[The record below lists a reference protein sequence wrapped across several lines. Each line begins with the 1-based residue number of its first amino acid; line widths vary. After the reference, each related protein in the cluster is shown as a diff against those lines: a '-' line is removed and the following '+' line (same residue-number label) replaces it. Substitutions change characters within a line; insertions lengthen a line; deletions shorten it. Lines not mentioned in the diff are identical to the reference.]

1 MTIFSALIT
10 SGILILMAIASLV
23 IFERGL
29 TRNSYERFLNNG
41 NSCVAYLETQS
52 VLSHKWILEAK
63 QEYGVELRIL
73 NNGKRLFFDKLNE
86 ESSSNASG
94 ENGRKSSVENMLAE
108 AARISR
114 EEQGL
119 DVEYTGSISLP
130 KEVYFETADFYACTA
145 LIPKGSGVLSLVL
158 VYPLDGLKG
167 QIFHQRILWGGL
179 LLIAVLALVV
189 FSWFFTGKMLRPLEE
204 NRKRQTQ
211 FIASASHELRS
222 PLAVILSS
230 VQAIEADPGE
240 CRRFLSTI
248 KSEGTDMVVG
258 DRLSSTYFTENK
270 RPFHNFG
277 NSIVRG
283 SINRLFKSDIKDIMT
298 GYRAMSY
305 RFVKTFPVLS
315 RNFEI
320 ETEMTIHAIDKN
332 MQVEN
337 VIIEYRDRPEGSESK
352 LNTYA
357 DGFKVLKTIMR
368 MFKNYKPLEF
378 FSIIAAVLFVVGMAF
393 FIPVLIHFLE
403 VGTVNKLPTLIVSGF
418 VIMTAIICWFSG
430 IILSTL
436 VNQHKQD
443 FEFQTQMV
451 TNRYKD
457 LFPEEK

>member
-10 SGILILMAIASLV
+10 SEILILMAIASLV

-222 PLAVILSS
+222 PLTVILSS
-230 VQAIEADPGE
+230 VQAIEADTGE

-248 KSEGTDMVVG
+248 KSEGTRMSRLIGDMLALANADNKSWSIMKSPCELDTLLLETYEKYEPLLREKGISMNVELP
-258 DRLSSTYFTENK
+258 DESLSPCRCDGGRISQVLGILLDNGASYVPAGGKIRIGVEEKEKYFRIYVEDNGPGISDENK
-270 RPFHNFG
+270 EAVFQRFYRADSSRKDKQHFG
-277 NSIVRG
+277 LGLCIAKEIVTLHHG
-283 SINRLFKSDIKDIMT
+283 SIR
-298 GYRAMSY
+298 
-305 RFVKTFPVLS
+305 
-315 RNFEI
+315 I
-320 ETEMTIHAIDKN
+320 EDTKGGGT
-332 MQVEN
+332 
-337 VIIEYRDRPEGSESK
+337 
-352 LNTYA
+352 T
-357 DGFKVLKTIMR
+357 
-368 MFKNYKPLEF
+368 
-378 FSIIAAVLFVVGMAF
+378 FVVR
-393 FIPVLIHFLE
+393 
-403 VGTVNKLPTLIVSGF
+403 LP
-418 VIMTAIICWFSG
+418 
-430 IILSTL
+430 
-436 VNQHKQD
+436 K
-443 FEFQTQMV
+443 
-451 TNRYKD
+451 
-457 LFPEEK
+457 

>member
-1 MTIFSALIT
+1 MFKKLHRQMTIFSALIT

-94 ENGRKSSVENMLAE
+94 ENGRKSSVENMMAE

-189 FSWFFTGKMLRPLEE
+189 FSWFFTGKMLLPLEE

-240 CRRFLSTI
+240 CRHFLSAI
-248 KSEGTDMVVG
+248 KNEGNRMSRLIGDMLVLANADNKSWSIMKSPCELDTLLLETYERYEPLLLKKEISMNVELP
-258 DRLSSTYFTENK
+258 DESLSPCRCDGGRISQVLGILLDNGASYVPAGGKIKLGVEEKEKYFRIYVEDNGPGISDENK
-270 RPFHNFG
+270 EAVFQRFYRADSSRKDKQHFG
-277 NSIVRG
+277 LGLCIAKEIVTLHHG
-283 SINRLFKSDIKDIMT
+283 SIR
-298 GYRAMSY
+298 
-305 RFVKTFPVLS
+305 
-315 RNFEI
+315 I
-320 ETEMTIHAIDKN
+320 EDTKGGGT
-332 MQVEN
+332 
-337 VIIEYRDRPEGSESK
+337 
-352 LNTYA
+352 T
-357 DGFKVLKTIMR
+357 
-368 MFKNYKPLEF
+368 
-378 FSIIAAVLFVVGMAF
+378 FVVR
-393 FIPVLIHFLE
+393 
-403 VGTVNKLPTLIVSGF
+403 LP
-418 VIMTAIICWFSG
+418 
-430 IILSTL
+430 
-436 VNQHKQD
+436 K
-443 FEFQTQMV
+443 
-451 TNRYKD
+451 
-457 LFPEEK
+457 

>member
-1 MTIFSALIT
+1 MFKKLHRQMTIFSALIT

-73 NNGKRLFFDKLNE
+73 TNGKRLFFDKLKE
-86 ESSSNASG
+86 ERWEKDSE
-94 ENGRKSSVENMLAE
+94 ENSAECSIENLAEKLVGNDRKSSVEDMLAE
-108 AARISR
+108 AARISK

-130 KEVYFETADFYACTA
+130 KEVYFETEDFYACTA

-204 NRKRQTQ
+204 NRKKQTQ

-248 KSEGTDMVVG
+248 KSEGTRMSRLIGDMLALANADNKSWSIMKSPCELDTLLLETYEKYEPLLREKGISMNVELPDESLSLCRCDGGRISQVLG
-258 DRLSSTYFTENK
+258 ILLDNGASYVPAGGKIRLGVEEKEKYFRIYVEDNGPGISDENK
-270 RPFHNFG
+270 EAVFQRFYRADSSRKDKQHFG
-277 NSIVRG
+277 LGLCIAKEIVTLHHG
-283 SINRLFKSDIKDIMT
+283 SIRIEDTKGGGTTFAVRLPK
-298 GYRAMSY
+298 
-305 RFVKTFPVLS
+305 
-315 RNFEI
+315 
-320 ETEMTIHAIDKN
+320 
-332 MQVEN
+332 
-337 VIIEYRDRPEGSESK
+337 
-352 LNTYA
+352 
-357 DGFKVLKTIMR
+357 
-368 MFKNYKPLEF
+368 
-378 FSIIAAVLFVVGMAF
+378 
-393 FIPVLIHFLE
+393 
-403 VGTVNKLPTLIVSGF
+403 
-418 VIMTAIICWFSG
+418 
-430 IILSTL
+430 
-436 VNQHKQD
+436 
-443 FEFQTQMV
+443 
-451 TNRYKD
+451 
-457 LFPEEK
+457 

>member
-10 SGILILMAIASLV
+10 SEILILMAIASLV

-230 VQAIEADPGE
+230 VQAIEADTGE

-248 KSEGTDMVVG
+248 KSEGTRMSRLIGDMLALANADNKSWSIMKSPCELDTLLLETYEKYEPLLREKGISMNVELPDESLSPCRCDGGRISQVLG
-258 DRLSSTYFTENK
+258 ILLDNGASYVPAGGKIRLGVEEKEKYFRIYVEDNGPGISDENK
-270 RPFHNFG
+270 EAVFQRFYRADSSRKDKQHFG
-277 NSIVRG
+277 LGLCIAKEIVTLHHG
-283 SINRLFKSDIKDIMT
+283 SIR
-298 GYRAMSY
+298 
-305 RFVKTFPVLS
+305 
-315 RNFEI
+315 I
-320 ETEMTIHAIDKN
+320 EDTKGGGT
-332 MQVEN
+332 
-337 VIIEYRDRPEGSESK
+337 
-352 LNTYA
+352 T
-357 DGFKVLKTIMR
+357 
-368 MFKNYKPLEF
+368 
-378 FSIIAAVLFVVGMAF
+378 FVVR
-393 FIPVLIHFLE
+393 
-403 VGTVNKLPTLIVSGF
+403 LP
-418 VIMTAIICWFSG
+418 
-430 IILSTL
+430 
-436 VNQHKQD
+436 K
-443 FEFQTQMV
+443 
-451 TNRYKD
+451 
-457 LFPEEK
+457 

>member
-1 MTIFSALIT
+1 MFKKLHRQMTIFSALIT

-29 TRNSYERFLNNG
+29 TRNRYERFLNNG

-94 ENGRKSSVENMLAE
+94 ENGRKSSVENMMAE

-211 FIASASHELRS
+211 FIASVSHELRS

-248 KSEGTDMVVG
+248 KSEGTRMSRLIGDMLALANADNKSWSIMKSPCELDTLLLETYEKYEPLLREKGISMNVELPDESLSPCRCDGGRISQVLG
-258 DRLSSTYFTENK
+258 ILLDNGASYVPAGGKIRLGVEEKEKYFRIYVEDNGPGISDENK
-270 RPFHNFG
+270 EAVFQRFYRADSSRKDKQHFG
-277 NSIVRG
+277 LGLCIAKEIVTLHHG
-283 SINRLFKSDIKDIMT
+283 SIR
-298 GYRAMSY
+298 
-305 RFVKTFPVLS
+305 
-315 RNFEI
+315 I
-320 ETEMTIHAIDKN
+320 EDTKGGGT
-332 MQVEN
+332 
-337 VIIEYRDRPEGSESK
+337 
-352 LNTYA
+352 T
-357 DGFKVLKTIMR
+357 
-368 MFKNYKPLEF
+368 
-378 FSIIAAVLFVVGMAF
+378 FVVR
-393 FIPVLIHFLE
+393 
-403 VGTVNKLPTLIVSGF
+403 LP
-418 VIMTAIICWFSG
+418 
-430 IILSTL
+430 
-436 VNQHKQD
+436 K
-443 FEFQTQMV
+443 
-451 TNRYKD
+451 
-457 LFPEEK
+457 

>member
-1 MTIFSALIT
+1 MFKKLHRQMTIFSALIT
-10 SGILILMAIASLV
+10 SEILILMAIASLV

-248 KSEGTDMVVG
+248 KSEGTRMSRLIGDMLALANADNKSWSIMKSPCELDTLLLETYEKYEPLLREKGISMNVELPDESLSPCRCDGGRISQVLG
-258 DRLSSTYFTENK
+258 ILLDNGASYVPAGGKIRLGVEEKEKYFRIYVEDNGPGISDENK
-270 RPFHNFG
+270 DAVFQRFYRADSSRRDKQHFG
-277 NSIVRG
+277 LGLCIAKEIVTLHHG
-283 SINRLFKSDIKDIMT
+283 SIR
-298 GYRAMSY
+298 
-305 RFVKTFPVLS
+305 
-315 RNFEI
+315 I
-320 ETEMTIHAIDKN
+320 EDTKGGGT
-332 MQVEN
+332 
-337 VIIEYRDRPEGSESK
+337 
-352 LNTYA
+352 T
-357 DGFKVLKTIMR
+357 
-368 MFKNYKPLEF
+368 
-378 FSIIAAVLFVVGMAF
+378 FVVR
-393 FIPVLIHFLE
+393 
-403 VGTVNKLPTLIVSGF
+403 LP
-418 VIMTAIICWFSG
+418 
-430 IILSTL
+430 
-436 VNQHKQD
+436 K
-443 FEFQTQMV
+443 
-451 TNRYKD
+451 
-457 LFPEEK
+457 

>member
-1 MTIFSALIT
+1 MFKKLHRQMTIFSALIT

-41 NSCVAYLETQS
+41 NSCVAYLETQN

-240 CRRFLSTI
+240 CRHFLSTI
-248 KSEGTDMVVG
+248 KSEGTRMSRLIGDMLALANADNKSWSIMKSPCELDTLLLETYEKYEPLLREKGISMNVELPDESLSPCRCDGGRISQVLG
-258 DRLSSTYFTENK
+258 ILLDNGASYVPAGGKIRLGVEEKEKYFRIYVEDNGPGISDENK
-270 RPFHNFG
+270 EAVFQRFYRADSSRKDKQHFG
-277 NSIVRG
+277 LGLCIAKEIVTLHHG
-283 SINRLFKSDIKDIMT
+283 SIR
-298 GYRAMSY
+298 
-305 RFVKTFPVLS
+305 
-315 RNFEI
+315 I
-320 ETEMTIHAIDKN
+320 EDTK
-332 MQVEN
+332 
-337 VIIEYRDRPEGSESK
+337 G
-352 LNTYA
+352 
-357 DGFKVLKTIMR
+357 G
-368 MFKNYKPLEF
+368 
-378 FSIIAAVLFVVGMAF
+378 
-393 FIPVLIHFLE
+393 
-403 VGTVNKLPTLIVSGF
+403 GTTF
-418 VIMTAIICWFSG
+418 VIR
-430 IILSTL
+430 LP
-436 VNQHKQD
+436 K
-443 FEFQTQMV
+443 
-451 TNRYKD
+451 
-457 LFPEEK
+457 

>member
-1 MTIFSALIT
+1 MFKKLHRQMTIFSALIT
-10 SGILILMAIASLV
+10 SEILILMAIASLV

-240 CRRFLSTI
+240 GMRFLSTI
-248 KSEGTDMVVG
+248 KSEGTRMSRLIGDMLALANADNKSWSIMKSPCELDTLLLETYEKYEPLLREKGISMNVELP
-258 DRLSSTYFTENK
+258 DESLSPCRCDGGRISQVLGILLDNGASYVPAGGKIRIGVEEKEKYFRIYVEDNGPGISDENK
-270 RPFHNFG
+270 EAVFQRFYRADSSRKDKQHFG
-277 NSIVRG
+277 LGLCIAKEIVTLHHG
-283 SINRLFKSDIKDIMT
+283 SIR
-298 GYRAMSY
+298 
-305 RFVKTFPVLS
+305 
-315 RNFEI
+315 I
-320 ETEMTIHAIDKN
+320 EDTKGGGT
-332 MQVEN
+332 
-337 VIIEYRDRPEGSESK
+337 
-352 LNTYA
+352 T
-357 DGFKVLKTIMR
+357 
-368 MFKNYKPLEF
+368 
-378 FSIIAAVLFVVGMAF
+378 FVVR
-393 FIPVLIHFLE
+393 
-403 VGTVNKLPTLIVSGF
+403 LP
-418 VIMTAIICWFSG
+418 
-430 IILSTL
+430 
-436 VNQHKQD
+436 K
-443 FEFQTQMV
+443 
-451 TNRYKD
+451 
-457 LFPEEK
+457 

>member
-1 MTIFSALIT
+1 MFKKLHRQMTIFSALIT

-41 NSCVAYLETQS
+41 NSCVAYLETQN

-86 ESSSNASG
+86 ESQAGN
-94 ENGRKSSVENMLAE
+94 SVEDMLAE
-108 AARISR
+108 AARISK

-130 KEVYFETADFYACTA
+130 KEVYFETADFYAFTA

-189 FSWFFTGKMLRPLEE
+189 FSWFFTGKMLRPLEA
-204 NRKRQTQ
+204 NQKKQTQ

-240 CRRFLSTI
+240 CRHFLTTI
-248 KSEGTDMVVG
+248 KNEGNRMSRLIGDMLVLANADNKSWSILKSPCELDTLLLETYEKYELLLREKGISMNVELPDEPLSPCRCDG
-258 DRLSSTYFTENK
+258 GRISQVLGILLDNGASYVPAGGKIRLGVEEKEKYFRIYVEDNGPGISDENK
-270 RPFHNFG
+270 EAVFQRFYRADSSRKDKQHFG
-277 NSIVRG
+277 LGLCIAKEIVTLHHG
-283 SINRLFKSDIKDIMT
+283 SIR
-298 GYRAMSY
+298 
-305 RFVKTFPVLS
+305 
-315 RNFEI
+315 I
-320 ETEMTIHAIDKN
+320 EDTKGGGT
-332 MQVEN
+332 
-337 VIIEYRDRPEGSESK
+337 
-352 LNTYA
+352 T
-357 DGFKVLKTIMR
+357 
-368 MFKNYKPLEF
+368 
-378 FSIIAAVLFVVGMAF
+378 FVVR
-393 FIPVLIHFLE
+393 
-403 VGTVNKLPTLIVSGF
+403 LP
-418 VIMTAIICWFSG
+418 
-430 IILSTL
+430 
-436 VNQHKQD
+436 K
-443 FEFQTQMV
+443 
-451 TNRYKD
+451 
-457 LFPEEK
+457 

>member
-1 MTIFSALIT
+1 MFKKLHRQMTIFSALIT

-240 CRRFLSTI
+240 CRRFLFTI
-248 KSEGTDMVVG
+248 KSEGTRMSRLIGDMLALANADNKSWSIMKSPCELDTLLLETYEKYEPLLREKGISMNVELP
-258 DRLSSTYFTENK
+258 DESLSPCRCDGGRISQVLGILLDNGASYVPAGGKIRSGVEEKEKYFRIYVEDNGPGISDENK
-270 RPFHNFG
+270 EAVFQRFYRADSSRKDKQHFG
-277 NSIVRG
+277 LGLCIAKEIVTLHHG
-283 SINRLFKSDIKDIMT
+283 SIR
-298 GYRAMSY
+298 
-305 RFVKTFPVLS
+305 
-315 RNFEI
+315 I
-320 ETEMTIHAIDKN
+320 EDTKGGGT
-332 MQVEN
+332 
-337 VIIEYRDRPEGSESK
+337 
-352 LNTYA
+352 T
-357 DGFKVLKTIMR
+357 
-368 MFKNYKPLEF
+368 
-378 FSIIAAVLFVVGMAF
+378 FVVR
-393 FIPVLIHFLE
+393 
-403 VGTVNKLPTLIVSGF
+403 LP
-418 VIMTAIICWFSG
+418 
-430 IILSTL
+430 
-436 VNQHKQD
+436 K
-443 FEFQTQMV
+443 
-451 TNRYKD
+451 
-457 LFPEEK
+457 

>member
-1 MTIFSALIT
+1 MFKKLHRQMTIFSALIT

-230 VQAIEADPGE
+230 VQAIEADTGE

-248 KSEGTDMVVG
+248 KSEGTRMSRLIGDMLALANADNKSWSIMKSPCELDTLLLETYEKYEPLLREKGISMNVELP
-258 DRLSSTYFTENK
+258 DESLSPCRCDGGRISQVLGILLDNGASYVPAGGKIRSGVEEKEKYFRIYVEDNGPGISDENK
-270 RPFHNFG
+270 EAVFQRFYRADSSRKDKQHFG
-277 NSIVRG
+277 LGLCIAKEIVTLHHG
-283 SINRLFKSDIKDIMT
+283 SIR
-298 GYRAMSY
+298 
-305 RFVKTFPVLS
+305 
-315 RNFEI
+315 I
-320 ETEMTIHAIDKN
+320 EDTKGGGT
-332 MQVEN
+332 
-337 VIIEYRDRPEGSESK
+337 
-352 LNTYA
+352 T
-357 DGFKVLKTIMR
+357 
-368 MFKNYKPLEF
+368 
-378 FSIIAAVLFVVGMAF
+378 FVVR
-393 FIPVLIHFLE
+393 
-403 VGTVNKLPTLIVSGF
+403 LP
-418 VIMTAIICWFSG
+418 
-430 IILSTL
+430 
-436 VNQHKQD
+436 K
-443 FEFQTQMV
+443 
-451 TNRYKD
+451 
-457 LFPEEK
+457 

>member
-1 MTIFSALIT
+1 MFKKLHRQMTIFSALIT

-94 ENGRKSSVENMLAE
+94 ENGRKSSVENMMAE

-211 FIASASHELRS
+211 FIASVSHELRS

-248 KSEGTDMVVG
+248 KSEGTRMSRLIGDMLALANA
-258 DRLSSTYFTENK
+258 DNKSWSIMKSPCELDTLLLETYEK
-270 RPFHNFG
+270 
-277 NSIVRG
+277 
-283 SINRLFKSDIKDIMT
+283 
-298 GYRAMSY
+298 Y
-305 RFVKTFPVLS
+305 
-315 RNFEI
+315 E
-320 ETEMTIHAIDKN
+320 
-332 MQVEN
+332 
-337 VIIEYRDRPEGSESK
+337 
-352 LNTYA
+352 
-357 DGFKVLKTIMR
+357 
-368 MFKNYKPLEF
+368 PLLRE
-378 FSIIAAVLFVVGMAF
+378 
-393 FIPVLIHFLE
+393 
-403 VGTVNKLPTLIVSGF
+403 
-418 VIMTAIICWFSG
+418 
-430 IILSTL
+430 
-436 VNQHKQD
+436 
-443 FEFQTQMV
+443 
-451 TNRYKD
+451 
-457 LFPEEK
+457 

>member
-10 SGILILMAIASLV
+10 SEILILMAIASLV

-204 NRKRQTQ
+204 IRKRQTQ

-248 KSEGTDMVVG
+248 KSEGTRMSRLIGDMLALANADNKSWSIMKSPCELDTLLLETYEKYEPLLREKGISMNVELPDESLSPCRCDGGRISQVLG
-258 DRLSSTYFTENK
+258 ILLDNGASYVPAGGKIRLGVEEKEKYFRIYVEDNGPGISDENK
-270 RPFHNFG
+270 EAVFQRFYRADSSRKDKQHFG
-277 NSIVRG
+277 LGLCIAKEIVTLHHG
-283 SINRLFKSDIKDIMT
+283 SIR
-298 GYRAMSY
+298 
-305 RFVKTFPVLS
+305 
-315 RNFEI
+315 I
-320 ETEMTIHAIDKN
+320 EDTKGGGT
-332 MQVEN
+332 
-337 VIIEYRDRPEGSESK
+337 
-352 LNTYA
+352 T
-357 DGFKVLKTIMR
+357 
-368 MFKNYKPLEF
+368 
-378 FSIIAAVLFVVGMAF
+378 FVVR
-393 FIPVLIHFLE
+393 
-403 VGTVNKLPTLIVSGF
+403 LP
-418 VIMTAIICWFSG
+418 
-430 IILSTL
+430 
-436 VNQHKQD
+436 K
-443 FEFQTQMV
+443 
-451 TNRYKD
+451 
-457 LFPEEK
+457 

>member
-1 MTIFSALIT
+1 M
-10 SGILILMAIASLV
+10 
-23 IFERGL
+23 
-29 TRNSYERFLNNG
+29 
-41 NSCVAYLETQS
+41 
-52 VLSHKWILEAK
+52 
-63 QEYGVELRIL
+63 ELRIL

-248 KSEGTDMVVG
+248 KSEGTRMSRLIGDMLALANADNKSWSIMKSPCELDTLLLETYEKYEPLLREKGISMNVELP
-258 DRLSSTYFTENK
+258 DESLSPCRCDGGRISQVLGILLDNGASYVPTGGKIRSGVEEKEKYFRIYVEDNGPGISDENK
-270 RPFHNFG
+270 EAVFQRFYRADSSRKDKQHFG
-277 NSIVRG
+277 LGLCIAKEIVTLHHG
-283 SINRLFKSDIKDIMT
+283 SIR
-298 GYRAMSY
+298 
-305 RFVKTFPVLS
+305 
-315 RNFEI
+315 I
-320 ETEMTIHAIDKN
+320 EDTKGGGT
-332 MQVEN
+332 
-337 VIIEYRDRPEGSESK
+337 
-352 LNTYA
+352 T
-357 DGFKVLKTIMR
+357 
-368 MFKNYKPLEF
+368 
-378 FSIIAAVLFVVGMAF
+378 FVVR
-393 FIPVLIHFLE
+393 
-403 VGTVNKLPTLIVSGF
+403 LP
-418 VIMTAIICWFSG
+418 
-430 IILSTL
+430 
-436 VNQHKQD
+436 K
-443 FEFQTQMV
+443 
-451 TNRYKD
+451 
-457 LFPEEK
+457 

>member
-1 MTIFSALIT
+1 MFKKLHRQMTIFSALIT

-63 QEYGVELRIL
+63 REYGVELRIL

-94 ENGRKSSVENMLAE
+94 ENGRKSSVENMLEE
-108 AARISR
+108 ATRISR

-189 FSWFFTGKMLRPLEE
+189 FSWFFTGKMLRPLEA
-204 NRKRQTQ
+204 NQKKQTQ

-240 CRRFLSTI
+240 CRHFLLAI
-248 KSEGTDMVVG
+248 KNEGNRMSRLIGDMLVLANADNKSWSIMKSPCELDTLLLETYERYEPLLLEKEISMNVELPDEPLSPCRCDG
-258 DRLSSTYFTENK
+258 GRISQVLGILLDNGCSYVPAGGKIRLGVEEKEKYFRIYVEDNGPGISDENK
-270 RPFHNFG
+270 EAVFQRFYRADSSRKDKQHFG
-277 NSIVRG
+277 LGLCIAKEIVTLHHG
-283 SINRLFKSDIKDIMT
+283 SIR
-298 GYRAMSY
+298 
-305 RFVKTFPVLS
+305 
-315 RNFEI
+315 I
-320 ETEMTIHAIDKN
+320 EDTK
-332 MQVEN
+332 
-337 VIIEYRDRPEGSESK
+337 G
-352 LNTYA
+352 
-357 DGFKVLKTIMR
+357 G
-368 MFKNYKPLEF
+368 
-378 FSIIAAVLFVVGMAF
+378 
-393 FIPVLIHFLE
+393 
-403 VGTVNKLPTLIVSGF
+403 GTTF
-418 VIMTAIICWFSG
+418 VIR
-430 IILSTL
+430 LP
-436 VNQHKQD
+436 K
-443 FEFQTQMV
+443 
-451 TNRYKD
+451 
-457 LFPEEK
+457 

>member
-1 MTIFSALIT
+1 
-10 SGILILMAIASLV
+10 MAIASLV

-63 QEYGVELRIL
+63 QEYGVELRVL

-167 QIFHQRILWGGL
+167 QIFHQRALWGVMV
-179 LLIAVLALVV
+179 LIAVLALVV
-189 FSWFFTGKMLRPLEE
+189 FSWFFTGKMLQPLEA
-204 NRKRQTQ
+204 NQKKQTQ

-240 CRRFLSTI
+240 CRHFLSAI
-248 KSEGTDMVVG
+248 KNEGNRMSRLIGDMLVLANADNKSWSIMKSPCELDTLLLETYERYEPLLLKKEISMNVELPDEPLSPCRCDG
-258 DRLSSTYFTENK
+258 GRISQVLGILLDNGASYVPAGGKIRLGVEEKEKYFRIYVEDNGPGISDENK
-270 RPFHNFG
+270 EAVFQRFYRADSSRRDKQHFG
-277 NSIVRG
+277 LGLCIAKEIVTLHHG
-283 SINRLFKSDIKDIMT
+283 SIR
-298 GYRAMSY
+298 
-305 RFVKTFPVLS
+305 
-315 RNFEI
+315 I
-320 ETEMTIHAIDKN
+320 EDTKGGGT
-332 MQVEN
+332 
-337 VIIEYRDRPEGSESK
+337 
-352 LNTYA
+352 T
-357 DGFKVLKTIMR
+357 
-368 MFKNYKPLEF
+368 
-378 FSIIAAVLFVVGMAF
+378 FVVR
-393 FIPVLIHFLE
+393 
-403 VGTVNKLPTLIVSGF
+403 LP
-418 VIMTAIICWFSG
+418 
-430 IILSTL
+430 
-436 VNQHKQD
+436 K
-443 FEFQTQMV
+443 
-451 TNRYKD
+451 
-457 LFPEEK
+457 

>member
-94 ENGRKSSVENMLAE
+94 ENDRKSSVENMLAE

-189 FSWFFTGKMLRPLEE
+189 FSWFFTGKMLRPLEA
-204 NRKRQTQ
+204 NQKKQTQ

-240 CRRFLSTI
+240 CRHFLLAI
-248 KSEGTDMVVG
+248 KNEGNRMSRLIGDMLVLANADNKSWSIMKSPCELDTLLLETYEKYEPLLREKGISMNVELPDESLSPCRCDG
-258 DRLSSTYFTENK
+258 GRISQVLGILLDNGASYVPAGGKIRLGVEEKEKYFRIYVEDNGPGISDENK
-270 RPFHNFG
+270 EAVFQRFYRADSSRKDKQHFG
-277 NSIVRG
+277 LGLCIAKEIVTLHHG
-283 SINRLFKSDIKDIMT
+283 SIR
-298 GYRAMSY
+298 
-305 RFVKTFPVLS
+305 
-315 RNFEI
+315 I
-320 ETEMTIHAIDKN
+320 EDTKGGGT
-332 MQVEN
+332 
-337 VIIEYRDRPEGSESK
+337 
-352 LNTYA
+352 T
-357 DGFKVLKTIMR
+357 
-368 MFKNYKPLEF
+368 
-378 FSIIAAVLFVVGMAF
+378 FVVR
-393 FIPVLIHFLE
+393 
-403 VGTVNKLPTLIVSGF
+403 LP
-418 VIMTAIICWFSG
+418 
-430 IILSTL
+430 
-436 VNQHKQD
+436 K
-443 FEFQTQMV
+443 
-451 TNRYKD
+451 
-457 LFPEEK
+457 

>member
-1 MTIFSALIT
+1 MFKKLHRQMTIFSALIT

-167 QIFHQRILWGGL
+167 QIFHQRALWGVMV
-179 LLIAVLALVV
+179 LIAVLALVV
-189 FSWFFTGKMLRPLEE
+189 FSWFFTGKMLQPLEA
-204 NRKRQTQ
+204 NQKKQTQ

-240 CRRFLSTI
+240 CRHFLSAI
-248 KSEGTDMVVG
+248 KNEGNRMSRLIGDMLVLANADNKSWSIMKSPCELDTLLLETYERYEPLLLKKEISMNVELPDEPLSPCRCDG
-258 DRLSSTYFTENK
+258 GRISQVLGILLDNGASYVPAGGKIRLGVEEKEKYFRIYVEDNGPGISDENK
-270 RPFHNFG
+270 EAVFQRFYRADSSRRDKQHFG
-277 NSIVRG
+277 LGLCIAKEIVTLHHG
-283 SINRLFKSDIKDIMT
+283 SIR
-298 GYRAMSY
+298 
-305 RFVKTFPVLS
+305 
-315 RNFEI
+315 I
-320 ETEMTIHAIDKN
+320 EDTKGGGT
-332 MQVEN
+332 
-337 VIIEYRDRPEGSESK
+337 
-352 LNTYA
+352 T
-357 DGFKVLKTIMR
+357 
-368 MFKNYKPLEF
+368 
-378 FSIIAAVLFVVGMAF
+378 FVVR
-393 FIPVLIHFLE
+393 
-403 VGTVNKLPTLIVSGF
+403 LP
-418 VIMTAIICWFSG
+418 
-430 IILSTL
+430 
-436 VNQHKQD
+436 K
-443 FEFQTQMV
+443 
-451 TNRYKD
+451 
-457 LFPEEK
+457 

>member
-1 MTIFSALIT
+1 MFKKLHRQMTIFSALIT

-94 ENGRKSSVENMLAE
+94 ENGRKSSVENMMAE

-230 VQAIEADPGE
+230 VQAIEADTGE

-248 KSEGTDMVVG
+248 KSEGTRMSRLIGDMLALANADNKSWSIMKSPCELDTLLLETYEKYEPLLREKGISMNVELPDESLSPCRCDGGRISQVLG
-258 DRLSSTYFTENK
+258 ILLDNGASYVPAGGKIRLGVEEKEKYFRIYVEDNGPGISDENK
-270 RPFHNFG
+270 EAVFQRFYRADSSRKDKQHFG
-277 NSIVRG
+277 LGLCIAKEIVTLHHG
-283 SINRLFKSDIKDIMT
+283 SIR
-298 GYRAMSY
+298 
-305 RFVKTFPVLS
+305 
-315 RNFEI
+315 I
-320 ETEMTIHAIDKN
+320 EDTKGGGT
-332 MQVEN
+332 
-337 VIIEYRDRPEGSESK
+337 
-352 LNTYA
+352 T
-357 DGFKVLKTIMR
+357 
-368 MFKNYKPLEF
+368 
-378 FSIIAAVLFVVGMAF
+378 FVVR
-393 FIPVLIHFLE
+393 
-403 VGTVNKLPTLIVSGF
+403 LP
-418 VIMTAIICWFSG
+418 
-430 IILSTL
+430 
-436 VNQHKQD
+436 K
-443 FEFQTQMV
+443 
-451 TNRYKD
+451 
-457 LFPEEK
+457 

>member
-1 MTIFSALIT
+1 MFKKLHRQMTIFSALIT

-230 VQAIEADPGE
+230 VQAIEADRGE

-248 KSEGTDMVVG
+248 KSEGTRMSRLIGDMLALANADNKSWSIMKSPCELDTLLLETYEKYEPLLREKGISMNVELPDESLSPCRCDGGRISQVLG
-258 DRLSSTYFTENK
+258 ILLDNGASYVPAGGKIRLGVEEKEKYFRIYVEDNGPGISDENK
-270 RPFHNFG
+270 DAVFQRFYRADSSRRDKQHFG
-277 NSIVRG
+277 LGLCIAKEIVTLHHG
-283 SINRLFKSDIKDIMT
+283 SIR
-298 GYRAMSY
+298 
-305 RFVKTFPVLS
+305 
-315 RNFEI
+315 I
-320 ETEMTIHAIDKN
+320 EDTKGGGT
-332 MQVEN
+332 
-337 VIIEYRDRPEGSESK
+337 
-352 LNTYA
+352 T
-357 DGFKVLKTIMR
+357 
-368 MFKNYKPLEF
+368 
-378 FSIIAAVLFVVGMAF
+378 FVVR
-393 FIPVLIHFLE
+393 
-403 VGTVNKLPTLIVSGF
+403 LP
-418 VIMTAIICWFSG
+418 
-430 IILSTL
+430 
-436 VNQHKQD
+436 K
-443 FEFQTQMV
+443 
-451 TNRYKD
+451 
-457 LFPEEK
+457 

>member
-1 MTIFSALIT
+1 MFKKLHRQMTIFSALIT

-86 ESSSNASG
+86 ESSSNALG
-94 ENGRKSSVENMLAE
+94 ENGRKSSVENMMAE

-248 KSEGTDMVVG
+248 KSEGTRMSRLIGDMLVLANADNKSWSIMKSPCELDTLLLETYERYEPLLLEKEISMNVELPDEPLSPCRCDG
-258 DRLSSTYFTENK
+258 GRISQVLGILLDNGASYVPAGGKIRLGVEEKEKYFRIYVEDNGPGILDENK
-270 RPFHNFG
+270 EAVFQRFYRADSSRKDKQHFG
-277 NSIVRG
+277 LGLCIAKEIVTLHHG
-283 SINRLFKSDIKDIMT
+283 SIR
-298 GYRAMSY
+298 
-305 RFVKTFPVLS
+305 
-315 RNFEI
+315 I
-320 ETEMTIHAIDKN
+320 EDTK
-332 MQVEN
+332 
-337 VIIEYRDRPEGSESK
+337 G
-352 LNTYA
+352 
-357 DGFKVLKTIMR
+357 G
-368 MFKNYKPLEF
+368 
-378 FSIIAAVLFVVGMAF
+378 
-393 FIPVLIHFLE
+393 
-403 VGTVNKLPTLIVSGF
+403 GTTF
-418 VIMTAIICWFSG
+418 VIR
-430 IILSTL
+430 LP
-436 VNQHKQD
+436 K
-443 FEFQTQMV
+443 
-451 TNRYKD
+451 
-457 LFPEEK
+457 

>member
-1 MTIFSALIT
+1 MFKKLHRQMTIFSALIT

-94 ENGRKSSVENMLAE
+94 ENGRKSSVENMMAE

-211 FIASASHELRS
+211 FIASVSHELRS

-248 KSEGTDMVVG
+248 KSEGTRMSRLIGDMLALANADNKSWSIMKSPCELDTLLLETYEKYEPLLREKGISMNVELPDESLSPCRCDGGRISQVLG
-258 DRLSSTYFTENK
+258 ILLDNGASYVPAGGKIRLGVEEKEKYFRIYVEDNGPGISDENK
-270 RPFHNFG
+270 EAVFQRFYRADSSRKDKQHFG
-277 NSIVRG
+277 LGLCIAKEIVTLHHG
-283 SINRLFKSDIKDIMT
+283 SIK
-298 GYRAMSY
+298 
-305 RFVKTFPVLS
+305 
-315 RNFEI
+315 
-320 ETEMTIHAIDKN
+320 
-332 MQVEN
+332 VEDT
-337 VIIEYRDRPEGSESK
+337 VGGGS
-352 LNTYA
+352 T
-357 DGFKVLKTIMR
+357 
-368 MFKNYKPLEF
+368 
-378 FSIIAAVLFVVGMAF
+378 
-393 FIPVLIHFLE
+393 
-403 VGTVNKLPTLIVSGF
+403 F
-418 VIMTAIICWFSG
+418 VIR
-430 IILSTL
+430 LPK
-436 VNQHKQD
+436 V
-443 FEFQTQMV
+443 
-451 TNRYKD
+451 
-457 LFPEEK
+457 

>member
-1 MTIFSALIT
+1 MFKKLHRQMTIFSALIT

-94 ENGRKSSVENMLAE
+94 ENGRKSSVENMMAE

-189 FSWFFTGKMLRPLEE
+189 FSWFFTGKMLLPLEE

-230 VQAIEADPGE
+230 VQAIEADTGE

-248 KSEGTDMVVG
+248 KSEGTRMSRLIGDMLALANADNKSWSIMKSPCELDTLLLETYEKYEPLLREKGISMNVELP
-258 DRLSSTYFTENK
+258 DESLSPCRCDGGRISQVLGILLDNGASYVPAGGKIRSGVEEKEKYFRIYVEDNGPGISDENK
-270 RPFHNFG
+270 EAVFQRFYRADSSRKDKQHFG
-277 NSIVRG
+277 LGLCIAKEIVTLHHG
-283 SINRLFKSDIKDIMT
+283 SIR
-298 GYRAMSY
+298 
-305 RFVKTFPVLS
+305 
-315 RNFEI
+315 I
-320 ETEMTIHAIDKN
+320 EDTKGGGT
-332 MQVEN
+332 
-337 VIIEYRDRPEGSESK
+337 
-352 LNTYA
+352 T
-357 DGFKVLKTIMR
+357 
-368 MFKNYKPLEF
+368 
-378 FSIIAAVLFVVGMAF
+378 FVVR
-393 FIPVLIHFLE
+393 
-403 VGTVNKLPTLIVSGF
+403 LP
-418 VIMTAIICWFSG
+418 
-430 IILSTL
+430 
-436 VNQHKQD
+436 K
-443 FEFQTQMV
+443 
-451 TNRYKD
+451 
-457 LFPEEK
+457 

>member
-1 MTIFSALIT
+1 MFKKLHRQMTIFSALIT
-10 SGILILMAIASLV
+10 NGILILMAIASLV

-86 ESSSNASG
+86 ESSSNASE
-94 ENGRKSSVENMLAE
+94 ENDRKSSVENMLAE

-119 DVEYTGSISLP
+119 DVEYTGSVSLP

-204 NRKRQTQ
+204 NRKKQTQ

-240 CRRFLSTI
+240 CRCFLFTI
-248 KSEGTDMVVG
+248 KSEGTRMSRLIGDMLALANADNKSWSIMKSPCELDTLLLETYEKYEPLLREKGISMNVELP
-258 DRLSSTYFTENK
+258 DESLSPCRCDGGRISQVLGILLDNGASYVPAGGKIRIGVEEKEKYFRIYVEDNGPGISDENK
-270 RPFHNFG
+270 EAVFQRFYRADSSRKDKQHFG
-277 NSIVRG
+277 LGLCIAKEIVTLHHG
-283 SINRLFKSDIKDIMT
+283 SIR
-298 GYRAMSY
+298 
-305 RFVKTFPVLS
+305 
-315 RNFEI
+315 I
-320 ETEMTIHAIDKN
+320 EDTK
-332 MQVEN
+332 
-337 VIIEYRDRPEGSESK
+337 G
-352 LNTYA
+352 
-357 DGFKVLKTIMR
+357 G
-368 MFKNYKPLEF
+368 
-378 FSIIAAVLFVVGMAF
+378 
-393 FIPVLIHFLE
+393 
-403 VGTVNKLPTLIVSGF
+403 GTTF
-418 VIMTAIICWFSG
+418 VIR
-430 IILSTL
+430 LL
-436 VNQHKQD
+436 K
-443 FEFQTQMV
+443 
-451 TNRYKD
+451 
-457 LFPEEK
+457 

>member
-1 MTIFSALIT
+1 MFKKLHRQMTIFSALIT

-63 QEYGVELRIL
+63 QEY
-73 NNGKRLFFDKLNE
+73 NGKRLFFDKLNE

-230 VQAIEADPGE
+230 VQAIEADTGE

-248 KSEGTDMVVG
+248 KSEGTRMSRLIGDMLALANADNKSWSIMKSPCELDTLLLETYEKYEPLLREKGISMNVELPDESLSPCRCDGGRISQVLG
-258 DRLSSTYFTENK
+258 ILLDNGASYVPAGGKIRLGVEEKEKYFRIYVEDNGPGISDENK
-270 RPFHNFG
+270 EAVFQRFYRADSSRKDKQHFG
-277 NSIVRG
+277 LGLCIAKEIVTLHHG
-283 SINRLFKSDIKDIMT
+283 SIR
-298 GYRAMSY
+298 
-305 RFVKTFPVLS
+305 
-315 RNFEI
+315 I
-320 ETEMTIHAIDKN
+320 EDTKGGGT
-332 MQVEN
+332 
-337 VIIEYRDRPEGSESK
+337 
-352 LNTYA
+352 T
-357 DGFKVLKTIMR
+357 
-368 MFKNYKPLEF
+368 
-378 FSIIAAVLFVVGMAF
+378 FVVR
-393 FIPVLIHFLE
+393 
-403 VGTVNKLPTLIVSGF
+403 LP
-418 VIMTAIICWFSG
+418 
-430 IILSTL
+430 
-436 VNQHKQD
+436 K
-443 FEFQTQMV
+443 
-451 TNRYKD
+451 
-457 LFPEEK
+457 

>member
-1 MTIFSALIT
+1 MFKKLHRQMTIFSALIT

-63 QEYGVELRIL
+63 QEYGVELRVL

-167 QIFHQRILWGGL
+167 QIFHQRALWGVMV
-179 LLIAVLALVV
+179 LIAVLALVV
-189 FSWFFTGKMLRPLEE
+189 FSWFFTGKMLQPLEA
-204 NRKRQTQ
+204 NQKKQTQ

-240 CRRFLSTI
+240 CRHFLSAI
-248 KSEGTDMVVG
+248 KNEGNRMSRLIGDMLVLANADNKSWSIMKSPCELDTLLLETYERYEPLLLKKEISMNVELPDEPLSPCRCDG
-258 DRLSSTYFTENK
+258 GRISQVLGILLDNGASYVPAGGKIRLGVEEKEKYFRIYVEDNGPGISDENK
-270 RPFHNFG
+270 EAVFQRFYRADSSRRDKQHFG
-277 NSIVRG
+277 LGLCIAKEIVTLHHG
-283 SINRLFKSDIKDIMT
+283 SIR
-298 GYRAMSY
+298 
-305 RFVKTFPVLS
+305 
-315 RNFEI
+315 I
-320 ETEMTIHAIDKN
+320 EDTKGGGT
-332 MQVEN
+332 
-337 VIIEYRDRPEGSESK
+337 
-352 LNTYA
+352 T
-357 DGFKVLKTIMR
+357 
-368 MFKNYKPLEF
+368 
-378 FSIIAAVLFVVGMAF
+378 FVVR
-393 FIPVLIHFLE
+393 
-403 VGTVNKLPTLIVSGF
+403 LP
-418 VIMTAIICWFSG
+418 
-430 IILSTL
+430 
-436 VNQHKQD
+436 K
-443 FEFQTQMV
+443 
-451 TNRYKD
+451 
-457 LFPEEK
+457 

>member
-1 MTIFSALIT
+1 MFKKLHRQMTIFSALIT
-10 SGILILMAIASLV
+10 SEILILMAIASLV

-230 VQAIEADPGE
+230 VQAIEADTGE

-248 KSEGTDMVVG
+248 KSEGTRMSRLIGDMLALANADNKSWSIMKSPCELDTLLLETYEKYEPLLREKGISMNVELPDESLSLCRCDGGRISQVLG
-258 DRLSSTYFTENK
+258 ILLDNGASYVPAGGKIRLGVEEKEKYFRIYVEDNGPGISDENK
-270 RPFHNFG
+270 EAVFQRFYRADSSRKDKQHFG
-277 NSIVRG
+277 LGLCIAKEIVTLHHG
-283 SINRLFKSDIKDIMT
+283 SIR
-298 GYRAMSY
+298 
-305 RFVKTFPVLS
+305 
-315 RNFEI
+315 I
-320 ETEMTIHAIDKN
+320 EDTKGGGT
-332 MQVEN
+332 
-337 VIIEYRDRPEGSESK
+337 
-352 LNTYA
+352 T
-357 DGFKVLKTIMR
+357 
-368 MFKNYKPLEF
+368 
-378 FSIIAAVLFVVGMAF
+378 FVVR
-393 FIPVLIHFLE
+393 
-403 VGTVNKLPTLIVSGF
+403 LP
-418 VIMTAIICWFSG
+418 
-430 IILSTL
+430 
-436 VNQHKQD
+436 K
-443 FEFQTQMV
+443 
-451 TNRYKD
+451 
-457 LFPEEK
+457 

>member
-1 MTIFSALIT
+1 MFKKLHRQMTIFSALIT

-189 FSWFFTGKMLRPLEE
+189 FSWFFTGKMLRPLEA
-204 NRKRQTQ
+204 NQKKQTQ

-240 CRRFLSTI
+240 CRHFLSAI
-248 KSEGTDMVVG
+248 KNEGNRMSRLIGDMLVLANADNKSWSILKSPCELDTLLLETYEKYELLLREKGISMNVELPDEPLSPCRCDG
-258 DRLSSTYFTENK
+258 GRISQVLGILLDNGASYVPAGGKIRLGVEEKEKYFRIYVEDNGPGISDENK
-270 RPFHNFG
+270 EAVFQRFYRADSSRKDKQHFG
-277 NSIVRG
+277 LGLCIAKEIVTLHHG
-283 SINRLFKSDIKDIMT
+283 SIR
-298 GYRAMSY
+298 
-305 RFVKTFPVLS
+305 
-315 RNFEI
+315 I
-320 ETEMTIHAIDKN
+320 EDTK
-332 MQVEN
+332 
-337 VIIEYRDRPEGSESK
+337 G
-352 LNTYA
+352 
-357 DGFKVLKTIMR
+357 G
-368 MFKNYKPLEF
+368 
-378 FSIIAAVLFVVGMAF
+378 
-393 FIPVLIHFLE
+393 
-403 VGTVNKLPTLIVSGF
+403 GTTF
-418 VIMTAIICWFSG
+418 VIR
-430 IILSTL
+430 LP
-436 VNQHKQD
+436 K
-443 FEFQTQMV
+443 
-451 TNRYKD
+451 
-457 LFPEEK
+457 